1 MIWFHLQGENDRHKR
16 LWQRLKR
23 KPKPR
28 RVQQQ
33 VSATQ
38 KQFIRGIILLFC
50 ITLLI
55 LFIFGDHGLLQLY
68 KLKRDRAKVQAQ
80 IAQLR
85 KERERV
91 MVEKNQLENDI
102 QYLEKLA
109 RERYRMVKPGEKVY
123 KVLPEKKDDHIKN

>member
-1 MIWFHLQGENDRHKR
+1 MTRYS
-16 LWQRLKR
+16 RLKR
-23 KPKPR
+23 KPKLR

-33 VSATQ
+33 VAATQ
-38 KQFIRGIILLFC
+38 KQFIRGIIFLLC

-55 LFIFGDHGLLQLY
+55 IFIFGDHGLLQLY

-123 KVLPEKKDDHIKN
+123 KVIPEKKDGHIKN

>member
-1 MIWFHLQGENDRHKR
+1 MSRYS
-16 LWQRLKR
+16 RLKR

-33 VSATQ
+33 VAATQ
-38 KQFIRGIILLFC
+38 KQFIRGIIFLLC

-91 MVEKNQLENDI
+91 MVEKNRLENDI

-123 KVLPEKKDDHIKN
+123 KVIPEKKDDHIKN

>member
-1 MIWFHLQGENDRHKR
+1 MSRYS
-16 LWQRLKR
+16 RLKR
-23 KPKPR
+23 KPKLR

-33 VSATQ
+33 VAATQ
-38 KQFIRGIILLFC
+38 KQFIRGIIFLLC

-55 LFIFGDHGLLQLY
+55 IFIFGDHGLLQLY
-68 KLKRDRAKVQAQ
+68 KLKRDRAKIQTQ

-123 KVLPEKKDDHIKN
+123 KVIPEKKDGHIKN

>member
-1 MIWFHLQGENDRHKR
+1 MSRYS
-16 LWQRLKR
+16 RLKR

-28 RVQQQ
+28 KVQQQ
-33 VSATQ
+33 VAATQ
-38 KQFIRGIILLFC
+38 KQFIRGIIFLLC

-55 LFIFGDHGLLQLY
+55 IFIFGDHGLLQLY
-68 KLKRDRAKVQAQ
+68 KLKRDRAKVQTQ

-91 MVEKNQLENDI
+91 MVEKNRLENDI

-123 KVLPEKKDDHIKN
+123 KVIPEKKDDHIKN

>member
-1 MIWFHLQGENDRHKR
+1 MSRYS
-16 LWQRLKR
+16 RLKR

-33 VSATQ
+33 VAATQ
-38 KQFIRGIILLFC
+38 KQFIRGIILLLC

-68 KLKRDRAKVQAQ
+68 KLKRDRAKVQTQ

-91 MVEKNQLENDI
+91 MVEKNRLENDI

-123 KVLPEKKDDHIKN
+123 KVIPEKKDDHIKN

>member
-1 MIWFHLQGENDRHKR
+1 MSRYS
-16 LWQRLKR
+16 RLKR

-28 RVQQQ
+28 KVQQQ
-33 VSATQ
+33 VAATQ
-38 KQFIRGIILLFC
+38 KQFIRGIIFLLC

-55 LFIFGDHGLLQLY
+55 IFIFGDHGLLQLY

-80 IAQLR
+80 ISQLR

-91 MVEKNQLENDI
+91 MVEKNRLENDI

-123 KVLPEKKDDHIKN
+123 KVIPEKKDDHIKN

>member
-1 MIWFHLQGENDRHKR
+1 MTRYS
-16 LWQRLKR
+16 RLKR
-23 KPKPR
+23 KPKLR

-33 VSATQ
+33 VAATQ

-91 MVEKNQLENDI
+91 MVEKNRLENDI

-123 KVLPEKKDDHIKN
+123 KVIPEKKDNHIKN

>member
-1 MIWFHLQGENDRHKR
+1 MSRYSG
-16 LWQRLKR
+16 LKR

-28 RVQQQ
+28 RFQQQ
-33 VSATQ
+33 VAATQ
-38 KQFIRGIILLFC
+38 KQFIRGIIFLLC
-50 ITLLI
+50 VTLLI
-55 LFIFGDHGLLQLY
+55 IFIFGDHGLLQLY
-68 KLKRDRAKVQAQ
+68 KLERERAKVQAQ

-91 MVEKNQLENDI
+91 MVEKNRLENDI

-123 KVLPEKKDDHIKN
+123 KVIPEKKDDHIKN

>member
-1 MIWFHLQGENDRHKR
+1 MTRYS
-16 LWQRLKR
+16 RLKR
-23 KPKPR
+23 KPKLR

-33 VSATQ
+33 VAATQ

-123 KVLPEKKDDHIKN
+123 KVCLLYTSPSPRDS

>member
-1 MIWFHLQGENDRHKR
+1 MTRYS
-16 LWQRLKR
+16 RLKR
-23 KPKPR
+23 KPKLR

-33 VSATQ
+33 VAATQ

-68 KLKRDRAKVQAQ
+68 KLKLERAKVQSQ
-80 IAQLR
+80 IVQLR

-91 MVEKNQLENDI
+91 MVEKNRLENDI

-123 KVLPEKKDDHIKN
+123 KVIPENKDGHIKN

>member
-1 MIWFHLQGENDRHKR
+1 MTRYS
-16 LWQRLKR
+16 RLKR
-23 KPKPR
+23 KPKLR

-33 VSATQ
+33 VAATQ
-38 KQFIRGIILLFC
+38 KQFIRGIILLLC

-55 LFIFGDHGLLQLY
+55 IFIFGDHGLLQLY
-68 KLKRDRAKVQAQ
+68 KLKRNRAKVQAQ

-85 KERERV
+85 KEREGV
-91 MVEKNQLENDI
+91 MVEKNRLENDI

-123 KVLPEKKDDHIKN
+123 KVIPEKKDGHIKN

>member
-1 MIWFHLQGENDRHKR
+1 MSRYSG
-16 LWQRLKR
+16 LKR

-28 RVQQQ
+28 RFQKQ
-33 VSATQ
+33 VAATQ
-38 KQFIRGIILLFC
+38 KQFIRGIIFLLC
-50 ITLLI
+50 VTLLI
-55 LFIFGDHGLLQLY
+55 IFIFGDHGLLQLY
-68 KLKRDRAKVQAQ
+68 KLERERAKVQVQ

-91 MVEKNQLENDI
+91 MVEKNRLENDI

-123 KVLPEKKDDHIKN
+123 KVIPEKKDGHIKN

>member
-1 MIWFHLQGENDRHKR
+1 MTRYS
-16 LWQRLKR
+16 RLKR
-23 KPKPR
+23 KPKLR

-33 VSATQ
+33 VAATQ

-68 KLKRDRAKVQAQ
+68 KLKRDRAIVQAQ

-123 KVLPEKKDDHIKN
+123 KVIPEKKDDHIKN

>member
-1 MIWFHLQGENDRHKR
+1 MTRYS
-16 LWQRLKR
+16 RLKR
-23 KPKPR
+23 KPKLR

-33 VSATQ
+33 VAATQ

-123 KVLPEKKDDHIKN
+123 KVIPEKKEHHIKN

>member
-1 MIWFHLQGENDRHKR
+1 MTRYS
-16 LWQRLKR
+16 RLKR
-23 KPKPR
+23 KPKLR

-33 VSATQ
+33 VAATQ
-38 KQFIRGIILLFC
+38 KQFIRGIIFLLC

-55 LFIFGDHGLLQLY
+55 IFIFGDHGLLQLY

-123 KVLPEKKDDHIKN
+123 KVIPEKKDDHIKN

>member
-1 MIWFHLQGENDRHKR
+1 MTRYS
-16 LWQRLKR
+16 RLKR
-23 KPKPR
+23 KPKLR

-33 VSATQ
+33 VAATQ
-38 KQFIRGIILLFC
+38 KQFIRGIIFLLC

-55 LFIFGDHGLLQLY
+55 IFIFGDHGLLQLY

-80 IAQLR
+80 ITQLR

-91 MVEKNQLENDI
+91 MVEKNRLENDI

-123 KVLPEKKDDHIKN
+123 KVIPEKKGNHIKN

>member
-1 MIWFHLQGENDRHKR
+1 MTRYS
-16 LWQRLKR
+16 RLKR
-23 KPKPR
+23 KPKLR

-33 VSATQ
+33 VAATQ
-38 KQFIRGIILLFC
+38 KQFIRGIIFLLC

-55 LFIFGDHGLLQLY
+55 IFIFGDHGLLQLY
-68 KLKRDRAKVQAQ
+68 KLKRDRAKVQDQ

-91 MVEKNQLENDI
+91 MVEKNRLENDI

-123 KVLPEKKDDHIKN
+123 KVIPENKDDHIKN

>member
-1 MIWFHLQGENDRHKR
+1 MRR
-16 LWQRLKR
+16 YSRLKR

-33 VSATQ
+33 VATTQ
-38 KQFIRGIILLFC
+38 KQFIRGIIFLLC

-55 LFIFGDHGLLQLY
+55 ILIFGDHGLLQLY
-68 KLKRDRAKVQAQ
+68 KLKRDRSKIQTQ

-91 MVEKNQLENDI
+91 MVEKNRLENDI

-123 KVLPEKKDDHIKN
+123 KVIPEKKDDHIKN

>member
-1 MIWFHLQGENDRHKR
+1 MTRYS
-16 LWQRLKR
+16 RLKR
-23 KPKPR
+23 KPKLR

-33 VSATQ
+33 VAATQ

-109 RERYRMVKPGEKVY
+109 RERYRMVKPGEKVH
-123 KVLPEKKDDHIKN
+123 KVIPEKKDAHIKN

>member
-1 MIWFHLQGENDRHKR
+1 MSRYS
-16 LWQRLKR
+16 RLKR
-23 KPKPR
+23 KPKSR
-28 RVQQQ
+28 RAQQQ
-33 VSATQ
+33 VAATQ
-38 KQFIRGIILLFC
+38 KQFIRGIIFLLC

-55 LFIFGDHGLLQLY
+55 IFVFGDHGLLQLY
-68 KLKRDRAKVQAQ
+68 KLNRERAKVQAQ

-91 MVEKNQLENDI
+91 MVEKNRLENDI

-123 KVLPEKKDDHIKN
+123 KVIPEKKDDHIKN

>member
-1 MIWFHLQGENDRHKR
+1 MTRYS
-16 LWQRLKR
+16 RLKR
-23 KPKPR
+23 KPKLR

-33 VSATQ
+33 VAATQ
-38 KQFIRGIILLFC
+38 KQFIRGIIFLLC

-55 LFIFGDHGLLQLY
+55 IFIFGDHGLLQLY

-91 MVEKNQLENDI
+91 MVEKNRLENDI

-123 KVLPEKKDDHIKN
+123 KVIPENKDDHIKN

>member
-1 MIWFHLQGENDRHKR
+1 MTRYS
-16 LWQRLKR
+16 RLKR
-23 KPKPR
+23 KPKLR

-33 VSATQ
+33 VAATQ
-38 KQFIRGIILLFC
+38 KQFIRGIILLLC

-55 LFIFGDHGLLQLY
+55 IFIFGDHGLLQLY

-80 IAQLR
+80 ISQIR

-91 MVEKNQLENDI
+91 MVEKNRLENDI

-123 KVLPEKKDDHIKN
+123 KVIPENKDDHIKN

>member
-1 MIWFHLQGENDRHKR
+1 MTRYS
-16 LWQRLKR
+16 RLKR
-23 KPKPR
+23 KPKLR

-33 VSATQ
+33 VAATQ

-68 KLKRDRAKVQAQ
+68 KLKRDRGKVQAQ

-123 KVLPEKKDDHIKN
+123 KVIPEKKDDHIKN

>member
-1 MIWFHLQGENDRHKR
+1 MSRYS
-16 LWQRLKR
+16 RLKR
-23 KPKPR
+23 KLKPR
-28 RVQQQ
+28 RAQQQ
-33 VSATQ
+33 VAATQ
-38 KQFIRGIILLFC
+38 KQFIRGIIFLLC

-55 LFIFGDHGLLQLY
+55 IFIFGDHGLLQLY

-85 KERERV
+85 KEREGV
-91 MVEKNQLENDI
+91 MVEKNRLENDI

-123 KVLPEKKDDHIKN
+123 KVIPEKKDEHIKN

>member
-1 MIWFHLQGENDRHKR
+1 MTRYS
-16 LWQRLKR
+16 RLKR
-23 KPKPR
+23 KPKLR

-33 VSATQ
+33 VAATQ
-38 KQFIRGIILLFC
+38 KQFIRGIIFLLC

-55 LFIFGDHGLLQLY
+55 IFIFGDHGLLQLY

-80 IAQLR
+80 ISQLR

-91 MVEKNQLENDI
+91 TVEKNRLENDI

-123 KVLPEKKDDHIKN
+123 KVIPEKKDGHIKN

>member
-1 MIWFHLQGENDRHKR
+1 MSRYSG
-16 LWQRLKR
+16 LKR

-28 RVQQQ
+28 RFQQQ
-33 VSATQ
+33 VAATQ
-38 KQFIRGIILLFC
+38 KQFIRGIIFLLC
-50 ITLLI
+50 VTLLI
-55 LFIFGDHGLLQLY
+55 IFIFGDHGLLQLY
-68 KLKRDRAKVQAQ
+68 KLERERAKVQAQ

-91 MVEKNQLENDI
+91 MVEKNRLENDI

-123 KVLPEKKDDHIKN
+123 KVIPEKKDNHIKN

>member
-1 MIWFHLQGENDRHKR
+1 MSRYSG
-16 LWQRLKR
+16 LKR

-28 RVQQQ
+28 RFQQQ
-33 VSATQ
+33 VAATQ
-38 KQFIRGIILLFC
+38 KQFIRGIIFLLC
-50 ITLLI
+50 VTLLI
-55 LFIFGDHGLLQLY
+55 IFIFGDHGLLQLY
-68 KLKRDRAKVQAQ
+68 KLKRERAKVQTQ

-91 MVEKNQLENDI
+91 MVEKNWLENDI

-123 KVLPEKKDDHIKN
+123 KVIPEKKDGHIKN

>member
-1 MIWFHLQGENDRHKR
+1 MTRYS
-16 LWQRLKR
+16 RLKR
-23 KPKPR
+23 KPKLR

-33 VSATQ
+33 VAATQ

-68 KLKRDRAKVQAQ
+68 KLKRDRAIVQAQ

-123 KVLPEKKDDHIKN
+123 KVIPEKKDNHIKN

>member
-1 MIWFHLQGENDRHKR
+1 MTRYS
-16 LWQRLKR
+16 RLKR
-23 KPKPR
+23 KPKLR

-33 VSATQ
+33 VAATQ

-123 KVLPEKKDDHIKN
+123 KVIPEKKDDHIKN

>member
-1 MIWFHLQGENDRHKR
+1 MTRYS
-16 LWQRLKR
+16 RLKR
-23 KPKPR
+23 KPKLR

-33 VSATQ
+33 VAATQ

-55 LFIFGDHGLLQLY
+55 LFIFGDHSLLQLY

-123 KVLPEKKDDHIKN
+123 KVIPEKKDDHIKN

>member
-1 MIWFHLQGENDRHKR
+1 MSRYS
-16 LWQRLKR
+16 RLKR
-23 KPKPR
+23 KPKSR

-33 VSATQ
+33 VAATQ
-38 KQFIRGIILLFC
+38 KQFIRGIIFLLC

-55 LFIFGDHGLLQLY
+55 IFIFGDHGLLQLY

-123 KVLPEKKDDHIKN
+123 KVIPEKKDDHIKN

>member
-1 MIWFHLQGENDRHKR
+1 MSRYSG
-16 LWQRLKR
+16 LKR

-28 RVQQQ
+28 RFQQQ
-33 VSATQ
+33 VAATQ
-38 KQFIRGIILLFC
+38 KQFIRGIIFLLC
-50 ITLLI
+50 VTLLI
-55 LFIFGDHGLLQLY
+55 IFIFGDHGLLQLY
-68 KLKRDRAKVQAQ
+68 KLERERAKVQDQ

-91 MVEKNQLENDI
+91 MVEKNRLENDI

-123 KVLPEKKDDHIKN
+123 KVIPEKKDDHIKN

>member
-1 MIWFHLQGENDRHKR
+1 MSRYS
-16 LWQRLKR
+16 RLKR
-23 KPKPR
+23 KPKYR
-28 RVQQQ
+28 RAQQQ
-33 VSATQ
+33 VAATQ
-38 KQFIRGIILLFC
+38 KQFIRGIIFLLC

-55 LFIFGDHGLLQLY
+55 IFIFGDHGLLQLY
-68 KLKRDRAKVQAQ
+68 KLKRDRAKIQAQ

-123 KVLPEKKDDHIKN
+123 KVIPEKKDDHIKN

>member
-1 MIWFHLQGENDRHKR
+1 MSRYS
-16 LWQRLKR
+16 RLKR
-23 KPKPR
+23 KPKLR

-33 VSATQ
+33 VAATQ
-38 KQFIRGIILLFC
+38 KQFIRGIIFLLC

-55 LFIFGDHGLLQLY
+55 IFIFGDHGLLQLY

-80 IAQLR
+80 ISQLR

-91 MVEKNQLENDI
+91 TVEKNRLENDI

-123 KVLPEKKDDHIKN
+123 KVIPEKKDNHIKN